1 VILSLCVLMF
11 GHIIQLW
18 SLYFKSKSQMN
29 KQLSINEEEMKTLKT
44 STDH

>member
-1 VILSLCVLMF
+1 MILCLCALMF

-18 SLYFKSKSQMN
+18 TLYLKSK
-29 KQLSINEEEMKTLKT
+29 KEKDKKLSINEEEMNNLKS